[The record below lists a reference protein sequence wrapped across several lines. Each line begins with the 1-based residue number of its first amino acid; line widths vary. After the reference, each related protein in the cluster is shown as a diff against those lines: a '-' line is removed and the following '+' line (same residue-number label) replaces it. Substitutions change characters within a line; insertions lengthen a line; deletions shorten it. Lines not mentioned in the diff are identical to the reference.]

1 MSFENIPLP
10 DLIPL
15 WKQAIWETV
24 LRIEREKQ
32 YKPNAHTPKKKDN
45 EKILR
50 WLFGKK
56 ITDADS
62 TSAYRHIKSWDKWSA
77 VYNKLRVLEM
87 CESIEREK
95 HGK

>member
-45 EKILR
+45 EKN
-50 WLFGKK
+50 
-56 ITDADS
+56 T
-62 TSAYRHIKSWDKWSA
+62 
-77 VYNKLRVLEM
+77 
-87 CESIEREK
+87 
-95 HGK
+95 